1 MNVLSLQST
10 VAYGHV
16 GNSAAVFPLQR
27 LGFEVWPVNTVQ
39 FSNHPG
45 YGIWGGDVLP
55 ADHVV
60 RVVAGIVSAGVLS
73 SCDAVLS
80 GYLGDPSS
88 GEAVLAAVAAVKAAN
103 PDALYLCD
111 PVIGDSDK
119 GVYVRDGIAAF
130 FAERALPVADLITPN
145 SFELE
150 LLSGQGAAT
159 PSNAA
164 VAARSLI
171 ERGGPATVVV
181 TGLEINGGV
190 ASLAVTAEG
199 AWVVRTPL
207 LPFKPPLHGAGDC
220 LAALLLGHLLRG
232 EAAPEA
238 LSLAISSLWGV
249 LDKTHALGRGE
260 LALVDAQE
268 EIASPSR
275 LFPPLPVA

>member
-1 MNVLSLQST
+1 MNVLSLQSA

-45 YGIWGGDVLP
+45 HGAWGGDVLP
-55 ADHVV
+55 ADHVA
-60 RVVAGIVSAGVLS
+60 RVVAGLVSAGMLS
-73 SCDAVLS
+73 GCDAVLS
-80 GYLGDPSS
+80 GYLGDPGS
-88 GEAVLAAVAAVKAAN
+88 GEAVLAAVGAVKAAN
-103 PDALYLCD
+103 PKALYLCD

-119 GVYVRDGIAAF
+119 GVYVREGIAAF
-130 FAERALPVADLITPN
+130 FVERALPVADIITPN
-145 SFELE
+145 RFELE

-159 PSNAA
+159 PSDAA
-164 VAARSLI
+164 AAARSLI

-181 TGLEINGGV
+181 TGLEANGGV

-220 LAALLLGHLLRG
+220 LAALFLGHLLRG